1 MACIG
6 DALVINKI
14 LDHLDEQ
21 VAPEPLRLLPQRG
34 QRLPARPQADCAAS
48 DTHPPGYR
56 LARSGRAV
64 MRHALRKHV
73 SAGWAPR

>member
-21 VAPEPLRLLPQRG
+21 VAPKPLRLLPQRG
-34 QRLPARPQADCAAS
+34 QRLPARPHADCAAS
-48 DTHPPGYR
+48 DTLAPGT
-56 LARSGRAV
+56 AWRAQY
-64 MRHALRKHV
+64 AQ
-73 SAGWAPR
+73 

>member
-6 DALVINKI
+6 DALVINTI

-34 QRLPARPQADCAAS
+34 QRLPARPRADCAAS
-48 DTHPPGYR
+48 DNDPSGAVWRAQGSRLCGTPG
-56 LARSGRAV
+56 GRC
-64 MRHALRKHV
+64 
-73 SAGWAPR
+73 